1 MSSKDGRKGGI
12 RTRKKISSPERGRG
26 EGQPSEQVKELL
38 SSLNRKRKDNQDER
52 NS

>member
-1 MSSKDGRKGGI
+1 MPEKTERKRGQ
-12 RTRKKISSPERGRG
+12 RTNKKSRSPERGRG